1 MNIIDITILLIIGLT
16 ALSGYHRGLFLSLFS
31 LIRLFL
37 SIVLSR
43 IAYPY
48 VIDFIRQDTDIYN
61 FIASFLSPKI
71 QNLLNSQSPISAD
84 AITHLI
90 IKLFVM
96 ILIYSLINSIL
107 YLIVIK
113 VDRVFKLPI
122 LKTLNKFAG
131 LIFGFLKGVLV
142 VFIIYA
148 LLTPVIMLN
157 PESLI
162 AVNTGNSLLAEYFYK
177 PEFLLNLLEDNYFNL
192 IKII

>member
-16 ALSGYHRGLFLSLFS
+16 ALSGYYRGLFLSLFS

-43 IAYPY
+43 IVYPY